1 MVLNQYS
8 DSAAW
13 TIIIRQ
19 NLGRFLSI
27 RFALETG
34 QHIHGVNKS
43 SNGREEGLGMAVTEG
58 ETKEHYLPALDGE
71 QRG

>member
-19 NLGRFLSI
+19 SPQCAPGFLPEWNQDVPGAERVLGGSHTCTRLGGSGW
-27 RFALETG
+27 TG
-34 QHIHGVNKS
+34 
-43 SNGREEGLGMAVTEG
+43 
-58 ETKEHYLPALDGE
+58 
-71 QRG
+71 